1 MIYTKVS
8 FKISPDNEV
17 NREILVAVLSQT
29 EFESFNE
36 TDESVEAFWPSEN
49 FEKETTLSF
58 IHDLDFDIEMEDEII
73 PDQNWNEVWEK
84 NYFKPLLIAEKCLVR
99 APFHTEY
106 PEAEYEII
114 IEPNMAFG
122 TGNHE
127 TTSLMAEEI
136 LKLDLPGK
144 TILDMGCGTGILAIL
159 ASMRGAEKITAIDI
173 DHWAFEGTVENARV
187 NKITNIE
194 AALGDASLLVN
205 QQFDIIFANI
215 QKNIVMRDLPVY
227 NSVLKPGGQILLSG
241 FYKNDV
247 PDVQNVAEG
256 LQLISTGLR
265 EKNNWVV
272 NSYRKA
278 AK

>member
-8 FKISPDNEV
+8 FTLTPDTEM
-17 NREILVAVLSQT
+17 NREILVAMLGQSD
-29 EFESFNE
+29 FESFDE
-36 TDESVEAFWPSEN
+36 TENSVDAFWPGQN
-49 FEKETTLSF
+49 FSPET
-58 IHDLDFDIEMEDEII
+58 IQPIIEEIGFAVTIAHEII

-136 LKLDLPGK
+136 LKLDVTGK
-144 TILDMGCGTGILAIL
+144 TVLDMGCGTGILAIL
-159 ASMRGAEKITAIDI
+159 ASMCGAEKIIAIDI
-173 DHWAFEGTVENARV
+173 DNWAFEGTVENARV
-187 NKITNIE
+187 NNISNIE
-194 AALGDASLLVN
+194 AHLGDASLLTN
-205 QQFDIIFANI
+205 QQFDVIFANI
-215 QKNIVMRDLPVY
+215 QKNIVTRDMPFY
-227 NSVLKPGGQILLSG
+227 YQVLKPGGLILFSG

-247 PDVQNVAEG
+247 PDVLKNAESLGLKQVG
-256 LQLISTGLR
+256 LQ

-272 NSYRKA
+272 NSYIK
-278 AK
+278 K

>member
-8 FKISPDNEV
+8 FTLTPDTEM
-17 NREILVAVLSQT
+17 NREILVAMLGQSD
-29 EFESFNE
+29 FESFDE
-36 TDESVEAFWPSEN
+36 TENSVDAFWPGQN
-49 FEKETTLSF
+49 FSPET
-58 IHDLDFDIEMEDEII
+58 IQPIIEEIGFVVTIAHEII

-136 LKLDLPGK
+136 LKLDVTGK
-144 TILDMGCGTGILAIL
+144 TVLDMGCGTGILAIL
-159 ASMRGAEKITAIDI
+159 ASMCGAEKIIAIDI
-173 DHWAFEGTVENARV
+173 DNWAFEGTVENARV
-187 NKITNIE
+187 NNISNIE
-194 AALGDASLLVN
+194 AHLGDASLLTN
-205 QQFDIIFANI
+205 QQFDVIFANI
-215 QKNIVMRDLPVY
+215 QKNIVTRDMPFY
-227 NSVLKPGGQILLSG
+227 YQVLKPGGLILFSG

-247 PDVQNVAEG
+247 PDVLKIAESLGLKQVG
-256 LQLISTGLR
+256 LQ

-272 NSYRKA
+272 NSYIK
-278 AK
+278 K

>member
-8 FKISPDNEV
+8 FIITPDNEI

-29 EFESFNE
+29 EFESFDE
-36 TDESVEAFWPSEN
+36 TDESVEAFWPGEN
-49 FEKETTLSF
+49 FTPEAVIPL
-58 IHDLDFDIEMEDEII
+58 IQDLNFDVEMKDEII

-136 LKLDLPGK
+136 LKLDVSGK
-144 TILDMGCGTGILAIL
+144 TVLDMGCGTGILAIL
-159 ASMRGAEKITAIDI
+159 ASMRGAEKVTAIDI

-194 AALGDASLLVN
+194 AALGDASLLVD

-227 NSVLKPGGQILLSG
+227 NNVLKPGGQILLSG

-247 PDVQNVAEG
+247 PDVRNVAEG
-256 LQLISTGLR
+256 LKLKQIGLQ

-272 NSYRKA
+272 NSYQKA
-278 AK
+278 AD